1 MLIASFPL
9 HFQIATCERCSRG
22 LGGKRR
28 SKPPAQKR
36 DVRPPKKL
44 LKFNTP
50 PLTAT
55 SPVTPS
61 NPHNVCVEV
70 GQTPIPIQNQ
80 PLATTECT
88 ESNNPPPS
96 SHFLPS
102 SYYSHLPPSHAL
114 PASSRILVPT
124 SFTFDQ
130 SSQIPS
136 PAIHVS
142 SYTPTTQ
149 TGKCAT
155 STMHKNE
162 PSSLLTGKPGKAS
175 VSELAAQPVM
185 LSRVSGFQIFS
196 TINEPSGD
204 NINQGT
210 SKLLPSPSLSC
221 TNPSQAISK
230 EKEEFIT
237 QGSVQEEEAEVE
249 HSSDSSIYQLLFDLP
264 SQLNTAIFDSVVR
277 LWARVL
283 DKYTYDQQN

>member
-1 MLIASFPL
+1 MIHANSLFSL

-36 DVRPPKKL
+36 DVRTPKKL
-44 LKFNTP
+44 LKLSTP

-61 NPHNVCVEV
+61 NLHDVSVEV
-70 GQTPIPIQNQ
+70 GQIPILSQDQ
-80 PLATTECT
+80 DLATTERT
-88 ESNNPPPS
+88 ESNNPPSS

-102 SYYSHLPPSHAL
+102 SYFSHLPPSHSL
-114 PASSRILVPT
+114 PASSRILIPT
-124 SFTFDQ
+124 PFTFNQ
-130 SSQIPS
+130 SSQTPS

-142 SYTPTTQ
+142 SYTPTTLS
-149 TGKCAT
+149 GKGAT

-162 PSSLLTGKPGKAS
+162 PSSSLTGKLGKAS
-175 VSELAAQPVM
+175 ESELTAQSVM

-196 TINEPSGD
+196 TINEPCGD
-204 NINQGT
+204 NIHQGK
-210 SKLLPSPSLSC
+210 SKLLSPSLSS

-230 EKEEFIT
+230 AKEEFIT
-237 QGSVQEEEAEVE
+237 QGSFQEEKGGEVVE

-264 SQLNTAIFDSVVR
+264 SQLNTVIFDSVVR
-277 LWARVL
+277 FWSWVL
-283 DKYTYDQQN
+283 DK